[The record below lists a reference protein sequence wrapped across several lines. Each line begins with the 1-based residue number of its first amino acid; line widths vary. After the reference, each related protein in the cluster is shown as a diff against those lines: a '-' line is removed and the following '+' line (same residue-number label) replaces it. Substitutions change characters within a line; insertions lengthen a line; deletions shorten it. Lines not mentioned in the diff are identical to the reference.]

1 MSVITD
7 SDTKCAVMDRA
18 AFERLM
24 GPLQEMFH
32 DAVSPHLRIGQCE
45 DVEKLHQQSIPYH

>member
-1 MSVITD
+1 MSSDKRAVNVIAD

-18 AFERLM
+18 TFERLM

-32 DAVSPHLRIGQCE
+32 DRIGQYE
-45 DVEKLHQQSIPYH
+45 DVEKLHQETHA